1 MVLRHLMV
9 GVSAIGLM
17 TTPALAQNQDIAEQ
31 QLAQAGQEQLAQED
45 IEFATDAAEGG
56 LKEVQ
61 LGELAQQQAESE
73 EVRQFGQRMVEDH
86 GKANEQLKQIAQQKG
101 IELPQEPPEDVKQL
115 YDELQQKSGRDFDQA
130 YMDEMVSDHE
140 EDVETFQQ
148 YAETGQDPD
157 LTSFAEETLPV
168 LQEHLELA
176 EQTQKQISA
185 ALDQGAQ
192 PVTGTQR
199 EQQQAVGSQEQE
211 GRGERQQRAM
221 ETEQQAATDTQQP
234 ISIEEVLGAEVVNA
248 AGEEVATIED
258 VVLDQNGDY
267 NAILAVGG
275 FLGIGEKKVA
285 VPLDE
290 LRLAEEQVYLMAEAT
305 KQQLEQM
312 PEYDEQQ
319 YRPYAEQQGLLQE

>member
-1 MVLRHLMV
+1 MVLKHLMV
-9 GVSAIGLM
+9 GVAAIGLM
-17 TTPALAQNQDIAEQ
+17 MTPPLAQSQGIAEQ

-73 EVRQFGQRMVEDH
+73 EVQQFGQRMIEDH

-101 IELPQEPPEDVKQL
+101 IELPQELSEDAKQL
-115 YDELQQKSGRDFDQA
+115 YDELQQKSGREFDQA

-140 EDVETFQQ
+140 EDVETFQE

-176 EQTQKQISA
+176 QQTQKQISA
-185 ALDQGAQ
+185 ALDQGEQ
-192 PVTGTQR
+192 PATGTQGA
-199 EQQQAVGSQEQE
+199 QQQAVEQQEQQAQ
-211 GRGERQQRAM
+211 GAQQEAM
-221 ETEQQAATDTQQP
+221 ETEQQATTEPQQP
-234 ISIEEVLGAEVVNA
+234 ISLEEVLGAEVVNA

-258 VVLDQNGDY
+258 VVLDQNGNY
-267 NAILAVGG
+267 KAILAVGG

-285 VPLDE
+285 VPLNE
-290 LRLAEEQVYLMAEAT
+290 LRLAEDQVYLMAAAT
-305 KQQLEQM
+305 RDQLEQM

-319 YRPYAEQQGLLQE
+319 YRPYAEQQGLLEE